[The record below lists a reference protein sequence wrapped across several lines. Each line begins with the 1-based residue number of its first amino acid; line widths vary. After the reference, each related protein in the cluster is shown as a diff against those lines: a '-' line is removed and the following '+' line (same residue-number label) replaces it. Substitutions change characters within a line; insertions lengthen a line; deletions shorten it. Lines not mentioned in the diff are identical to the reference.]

1 MTRHHRVVTDSKGH
15 PGTEAGRTKIAIV
28 YRNTI

>member
-1 MTRHHRVVTDSKGH
+1 MTRHHRVVIDSKGH
-15 PGTEAGRTKIAIV
+15 QDTEAGRTKIAIV